1 MLDKSVYRNIDNLI
15 EFDDDL
21 RSAIIKAMNNKY
33 LSMHKSAVWFDEGK
47 QLHCTKLGG
56 KNKTCKTIEGLN
68 KKIIDYYKSF
78 DLSFH
83 TVMIE
88 QLDNNLKLKSIVQ
101 STYDRYINDYD
112 RYVMDS
118 ELDKIPVTEITAK
131 QIRIFLETKIINGI
145 SKKNFDNLIGLLN
158 VVYFYSEMTDIN
170 VSNIKKLMKLKSK
183 QFDKS
188 NKRQTAE
195 IAWTDEE
202 QEKLIAYSK
211 IHRDI
216 RVLGMIFMLQTGL
229 AISELTQ
236 LHKADVDIQSRELTI
251 KRIEI
256 KYKKNGKTIYDVS
269 QEDSAKTENRLET
282 MLLSQKAIQTYKD
295 IITLSKAKDDND
307 CIFNG
312 YWSYN
317 FNDYLRRHVLVDLD
331 LSPRGLHSF
340 RKTYATNLVDS
351 GVEFKTI
358 QEQMRHSDIQT
369 TMKFYYKS
377 KSTRQK
383 KLETLDNVS

>member
-1 MLDKSVYRNIDNLI
+1 MLDKSVYQNIDNLI

-21 RSAIIKAMNNKY
+21 RSAIIKAMHNKY

-56 KNKTCKTIEGLN
+56 KNKTSKTIEGLN

-78 DLSFH
+78 DLSFR
-83 TVMIE
+83 TVTIE

-112 RYVMDS
+112 RYVIDS

-131 QIRIFLETKIINGI
+131 QIRSFLETKIINGI

-202 QEKLIAYSK
+202 QEKLIAYSR

-256 KYKKNGKTIYDVS
+256 KYKKNGKTVYDVS

-351 GVEFKTI
+351 GIEFKTI

-377 KSTRQK
+377 KSTKKK
-383 KLETLDNVS
+383 KLETLDNVC

>member
-1 MLDKSVYRNIDNLI
+1 
-15 EFDDDL
+15 
-21 RSAIIKAMNNKY
+21 
-33 LSMHKSAVWFDEGK
+33 
-47 QLHCTKLGG
+47 
-56 KNKTCKTIEGLN
+56 
-68 KKIIDYYKSF
+68 
-78 DLSFH
+78 
-83 TVMIE
+83 MIE

-101 STYDRYINDYD
+101 STYDRYINDYN
-112 RYVMDS
+112 RYVIDS

-131 QIRIFLETKIINGI
+131 QIRSFLETKIINGI

-202 QEKLIAYSK
+202 QEKLIAYSR

-256 KYKKNGKTIYDVS
+256 KYKKNGKTVYDVS

-351 GVEFKTI
+351 GIEFKTI
-358 QEQMRHSDIQT
+358 QEQMRHSDMCFFHTQAD
-369 TMKFYYKS
+369 FL
-377 KSTRQK
+377 Q
-383 KLETLDNVS
+383 

>member
-47 QLHCTKLGG
+47 QLYCTKLGG
-56 KNKTCKTIEGLN
+56 KNKTSKTMDGLN

-88 QLDNNLKLKSIVQ
+88 QLDNNLRLKSIVQ
-101 STYDRYINDYD
+101 STYDRYVNDYD
-112 RYVMDS
+112 RYVVGS

-131 QIRIFLETKIINGI
+131 QIRTFLETKIVSGI

-158 VVYFYSEMTDIN
+158 IVYFYSEMTDIN

-188 NKRQTAE
+188 NKRETAE
-195 IAWTDEE
+195 IVWTDEE

-211 IHRDI
+211 THRDI
-216 RVLGMIFMLQTGL
+216 RVLGMVFMLQTGL

-236 LHKADVDIQSRELTI
+236 LHKADVDIQNRELTI
-251 KRIEI
+251 KRIET
-256 KYKKNGKTIYDVS
+256 KYKKNGETVYDVS
-269 QEDSAKTENRLET
+269 EEYSAKTENRLKT
-282 MLLSQKAIQTYKD
+282 MLLSQKAVQTYKD
-295 IITLSKAKDDND
+295 ILTLSNSKNDND

-312 YWSYN
+312 YLSYN
-317 FNDYLRRHVLVDLD
+317 FNDYLRRHVLVDLN
-331 LSPRGLHSF
+331 LSQRGLHSL

-377 KSTRQK
+377 KSTKEK
-383 KLETLDNVS
+383 KLEILDNVS

>member
-1 MLDKSVYRNIDNLI
+1 MLDKSVYLNIDNLI
-15 EFDDDL
+15 EFDSDL
-21 RSAIIKAMNNKY
+21 RSAVIKAMNNKY

-47 QLHCTKLGG
+47 KLHCTKLGG
-56 KNKTCKTIEGLN
+56 KNKTSKTLDGLN
-68 KKIIDYYKSF
+68 KKIIEYYKNF

-83 TVMIE
+83 TVMSE

-112 RYVMDS
+112 RYVKGS
-118 ELDKIPVTEITAK
+118 ELDKTPVTEITAK
-131 QIRIFLETKIINGI
+131 QIRTFLETKIVNGI

-158 VVYFYSEMTDIN
+158 VVYFYSEMTSIN
-170 VSNIKKLMKLKSK
+170 VSNIKKLMKLKTK

-202 QEKLIAYSK
+202 QEKLITYSK
-211 IHRDI
+211 AHKDI

-236 LHKADVDIQSRELTI
+236 LHKADVDVQNRELTI
-251 KRIEI
+251 HRIEI
-256 KYKKNGKTIYDVS
+256 KYKKNGKTVYDVS
-269 QEDSAKTENRLET
+269 EEYSAKTENRLET
-282 MLLSQKAIQTYKD
+282 MLLSQKALQTYKE
-295 IITLSKAKDDND
+295 ILELSNARSEHDR
-307 CIFNG
+307 IFNG
-312 YWSYN
+312 YWSYS
-317 FNDYLRRHVLVDLD
+317 FNDYLRRHVLVDLG
-331 LSPRGLHSF
+331 LTPRGLHSF

-377 KSTRQK
+377 KSTKEK
-383 KLETLDNVS
+383 KLEALDQVS